1 MIWNIYIHPIIVM
14 ASKVNEGATGSK
26 GVKKEHG
33 ALTLMKNRD
42 FKNAA
47 DNLDFWKSVYCVMLC
62 SGQFA

>member
-1 MIWNIYIHPIIVM
+1 M